1 MLTPRR
7 VPSGRFTFFTST
19 TSVVSKLPLVTLAS
33 ARARPSG
40 TMPPM
45 AGPESLASVVVPP
58 ACATPEPVVTSTLAM
73 ARPMRTL
80 DHVAFMTSRFL
91 PHASVLRPDQPR
103 GSAAPHLQSPSRS
116 RCLLRQAVRSQHGR
130 SGQHPDGELLGR
142 ELAAAVVDPDGQG
155 EGSRR
160 RVGSARAPLAATVV
174 ATADRTTVRTTMAT
188 RLLPLSLPSFGRTPR
203 SGCHQRK
210 RPPRQPSYGPPGTA
224 GPASATT
231 SNATSSHPTGAGA
244 TAPWPT
250 PTAQRGTT
258 GGAPRFPRPGVA
270 SVSCSPTEQGDNP
283 PPAQCSAWG

>member
-58 ACATPEPVVTSTLAM
+58 ACARPEPVVTSTLAM

-142 ELAAAVVDPDGQG
+142 ELAGAVVDPDGQG

-160 RVGSARAPLAATVV
+160 RVGSARAPLAATTV
-174 ATADRTTVRTTMAT
+174 ATADRTSVRTTMAT
-188 RLLPLSLPSFGRTPR
+188 RLLPLSRPSLAGRRDPAAINGNGRPGNPVTVLPARPAR
-203 SGCHQRK
+203 PQ
-210 RPPRQPSYGPPGTA
+210 PPRATRPALTPPAPAQPPPGRHPPPRGEPQA
-224 GPASATT
+224 GHHDS
-231 SNATSSHPTGAGA
+231 
-244 TAPWPT
+244 
-250 PTAQRGTT
+250 
-258 GGAPRFPRPGVA
+258 PRPG
-270 SVSCSPTEQGDNP
+270 
-283 PPAQCSAWG
+283 